1 MPMTSDMRGIDFNSP
16 LPFYYQLADIL
27 REEIEKGTW
36 EVGMLIPAE
45 GTLTEMF
52 GVSRSVTRKSLD
64 ILEGEGRVLR
74 IKGKGT
80 LVSQPK
86 TSYRATQSAASWF
99 AQRSNDLRLGKIL
112 QAQRVAVGGH
122 VGKLLQVSPRDDVW
136 EIVLTHTLESSPVSL
151 SHVYLKIVGTLSTS
165 TPPEFEEGGPD
176 LFQQLASKYG
186 QELTHADMEVTMV
199 EATDQEAD
207 ALGVEEGSLLV
218 QVTSLESSTRLVGFI
233 RRVIRPDSFFLKISL
248 ERTSQS
254 VRAEGLS
261 GMVSG
266 SPATSPQT
274 ANS

>member
-1 MPMTSDMRGIDFNSP
+1 MPATRDMRSIDFNSP

-45 GTLTEMF
+45 STLTEMF

-86 TSYRATQSAASWF
+86 TSYRATESAASWF
-99 AQRSNDLRLGKIL
+99 AQRSSELRLGKVL
-112 QAQRVAVGGH
+112 QAHRVAVGGH
-122 VGKLLQVSPRDDVW
+122 VGKLLEVSPRDDVW
-136 EIVLTHTLESSPVSL
+136 EIVLTHTLDRRVVSV

-165 TPPEFEEGGPD
+165 TPPEFEEDGPD
-176 LFQQLASKYG
+176 FFRQLASRYG
-186 QELTHADMEVTMV
+186 QELTHADMEVTV
-199 EATDQEAD
+199 IQATEAEAETLTVD
-207 ALGVEEGSLLV
+207 VGAQLV
-218 QVTSLESSTRLVGFI
+218 QVTSLESSTRLVGFV
-233 RRVIRPDSFFLKISL
+233 RRVIRPDSFFLKLSL

-254 VRAEGLS
+254 VRNEGLS
-261 GMVSG
+261 GMVSSSSDRLASG
-266 SPATSPQT
+266 
-274 ANS
+274 